1 MSAFED
7 LAAPAPRVESA
18 VAESAIASEEV
29 KVEPALPSEDAIV
42 EPAQAVEPAVTS
54 SHKKFAPVISRNEAA
69 CLSVTA
75 LRSSGS
81 DFEGKAAVIQGR
93 AEKNIM
99 KRLLPIIYDEGD
111 FVSYGEVLRYIFV
124 KANCIFVYG
133 DETDQQPLYLIQL
146 DTVKAI
152 QENSKKPDKYSFTI
166 SPRIN
171 TNEAKE
177 NLVTILL
184 KDVKTGKQVYQVA
197 FDTTD
202 DKSLAKRF
210 LDVMRTNAKH
220 YGGEVIS
227 ASVVKKKKF

>member
-1 MSAFED
+1 M
-7 LAAPAPRVESA
+7 
-18 VAESAIASEEV
+18 
-29 KVEPALPSEDAIV
+29 
-42 EPAQAVEPAVTS
+42 
-54 SHKKFAPVISRNEAA
+54 IS
-69 CLSVTA
+69 
-75 LRSSGS
+75 
-81 DFEGKAAVIQGR
+81 F
-93 AEKNIM
+93 
-99 KRLLPIIYDEGD
+99 
-111 FVSYGEVLRYIFV
+111 FV

>member
-1 MSAFED
+1 
-7 LAAPAPRVESA
+7 
-18 VAESAIASEEV
+18 
-29 KVEPALPSEDAIV
+29 
-42 EPAQAVEPAVTS
+42 
-54 SHKKFAPVISRNEAA
+54 
-69 CLSVTA
+69 
-75 LRSSGS
+75 
-81 DFEGKAAVIQGR
+81 
-93 AEKNIM
+93 M

-227 ASVVKKKKF
+227 ASVVKQTTNTKNTPDPARITATLWEAILRIVFDNILNHFINDQNW